1 MPSEP
6 EQNLRIPGF
15 QYRGINVPGL
25 EIDVPGLKIPDY
37 FSEPGVITVG
47 AIKHGKLLYK
57 LASNSVP
64 LAWKA
69 GLYLVGRDL
78 ALGIGDACWLH
89 EFVKKAGEIV
99 YSHAQKPD
107 ARSVVHKDAVLF
119 EPGATIKGTIRPRGC
134 IAAKY
139 FKDIEGFDTQFEE
152 IIPSPQKEI
161 ERVWVPKGNGR
172 FIVPTGYGAYHP
184 VTGTPLETIEDRE
197 EAIKRWVNAGLTEEQ
212 ARDELSRSY
221 INGSPGTWLVTS
233 SSDGYNGPF
242 CIRLDG
248 RPTNSSFEYG
258 SFAAHRCPAEMR
270 R

>member
-1 MPSEP
+1 MPSES

-15 QYRGINVPGL
+15 QYRGIDVPGL

-37 FSEPGVITVG
+37 FSDPGVITVG
-47 AIKHGKLLYK
+47 AIRHSELLYE

-78 ALGIGDACWLH
+78 ALGIGDAFWLP
-89 EFVKKAGEIV
+89 ELVKKAGEIV

-119 EPGATIKGTIRPRGC
+119 EPGATIKGNTRPKGC

-139 FKDIEGFDTQFEE
+139 FKDIEGFDTEIEE
-152 IIPSPQKEI
+152 IKSSPQTKMEH
-161 ERVWVPKGNGR
+161 VWVPKGKGR
-172 FIVPTGYGAYHP
+172 FIVPTRYGAYHP

-197 EAIKRWVNAGLTEEQ
+197 KAIKRWVDAGLTGEQ
-212 ARDELSRSY
+212 ASDELSRSY
-221 INGSPGTWLVTS
+221 INGNPGTWLVTS
-233 SSDGYNGPF
+233 SSNRYDGPF

-248 RPTNSSFEYG
+248 RPTNSSFEYS
-258 SFAAHRCPAEMR
+258 SFAAHRYPAEMR